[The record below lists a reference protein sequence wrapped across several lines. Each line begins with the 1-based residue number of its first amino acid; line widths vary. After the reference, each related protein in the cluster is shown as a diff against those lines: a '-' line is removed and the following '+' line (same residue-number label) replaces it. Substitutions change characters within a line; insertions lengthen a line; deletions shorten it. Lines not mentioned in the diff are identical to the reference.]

1 MLACRRYNIGVWMFM
16 AEPLPHV
23 HIITTG
29 GTIAATPSGMLMPAD
44 LLATIPDVG
53 ELAEITVEPFLDVGS
68 SWITPAHWLQLAT
81 RIETLW
87 QTRPE
92 LSGIVITH
100 GTDTLEETAYFLH
113 LTGRDPRPIVL
124 TGAMRSAQALSADGP
139 ANLRAAIAVAAT
151 PAARSRGVLV
161 VLDNQIHAARH
172 VSKAH
177 TLRVDAFTSGAG
189 GVLGTIYEDDLVWFQ
204 AQLSNVPKPFSVS
217 ADTTLARVDILYSYV
232 GADGQLIAAA
242 VIAGTRGI
250 VLASFGSGRLTEG
263 QIAAVQAT
271 LEEGT
276 IVVLSSRV
284 GHGAVEGNYRHNL
297 AMSAEA
303 QGCVLGGD
311 LSPQKARVLLILAL
325 THTSNPRTIQ
335 ELFDQY

>member
-29 GTIAATPSGMLMPAD
+29 GTIAATPSGMLTPAD

-124 TGAMRSAQALSADGP
+124 TGAMRSATALSADGP

-204 AQLSNVPKPFSVS
+204 AQLLKAQAPFSIT
-217 ADTTLARVDILYSYV
+217 AETTLPRIEILYSYA

-242 VIAGTRGI
+242 VATGSQGI
-250 VLASFGSGRLTEG
+250 VIAAFGGGRLAEA
-263 QIAAVQAT
+263 QIEAVQTA
-271 LEEGT
+271 LAQGLV
-276 IVVLSSRV
+276 IVLSSRV
-284 GHGAVEGNYRHNL
+284 GSGAVEVNYRRNL
-297 AMSAEA
+297 APTDTEH
-303 QGCVLGGD
+303 GVVLAGD
-311 LSPQKARVLLILAL
+311 LNPAKARILLMLAL
-325 THTSNPRTIQ
+325 TQTRDVAAIQ
-335 ELFDQY
+335 ALFMQ